1 MNERACSRDT
11 AIGRGEVWLA
21 NCLFRQRQVRRS
33 ECNSVALLWKP
44 ATASIRQ
51 RQGPPISRPQIGW
64 QMLAP
69 MARRIAFGFWSIAQN
84 PYGARILFGARISSP
99 FLQASESPMAMTCF
113 RFLTRPP
120 LPALPERNVPCLLRR
135 IALLTDFPTALPYLG
150 IVASMADPQ
159 ITPKRYRD
167 DVRSAMVTACKLR
180 PKGRHQI
187 HGSSLH
193 DVPHCN
199 RTHSQ

>member
-1 MNERACSRDT
+1 MA
-11 AIGRGEVWLA
+11 AGEVWLA

-69 MARRIAFGFWSIAQN
+69 MARRIAFGFWSLAQSVAETLTALASCSALGFLRWN
-84 PYGARILFGARISSP
+84 LCALFAGFREPNGDDVLSVSHSATFARSSRT
-99 FLQASESPMAMTCF
+99 QCS
-113 RFLTRPP
+113 
-120 LPALPERNVPCLLRR
+120 CLLRR
-135 IALLTDFPTALPYLG
+135 IALLTDFPRALPYLG